1 MHHQIENTVQDSV
14 FIAIFGEI
22 FIAIFQVK
30 DKLLNTYHSIARAK
44 LNNESVF
51 SYSESFNSHAQ
62 FCSLGQLCCLVS
74 LVGLRQLIKQVT
86 IPGF

>member
-51 SYSESFNSHAQ
+51 LQ
-62 FCSLGQLCCLVS
+62 
-74 LVGLRQLIKQVT
+74 
-86 IPGF
+86 